1 MKNQYNIVLIP
12 LNKKNSFIKYSHY
25 LSGIADT
32 YLLGENS
39 LPHVTIYQF
48 QASESEIKSIWENA
62 CEKINQA
69 SLQLS
74 FREFSCITFDKKIFW
89 ASLLP
94 DNIDVLMKMHAI
106 IADVVK
112 QPVKANYDPHLTLI
126 NTKDSTYENLV
137 NQLSERYSP
146 IKDTFILA
154 LGRSDEIG
162 QFTEVIFSCA
172 KIT

>member
-1 MKNQYNIVLIP
+1 MKNRYNIALIP
-12 LNKKNSFIKYSHY
+12 DSEKNSVIKCSHY
-25 LSGIADT
+25 LSGIAYN

-48 QASESEIKSIWENA
+48 HANESEIKSIWEES
-62 CEKINQA
+62 CEKINQT

-74 FREFSCITFDKKIFW
+74 FKKFSCITFDEKIFW

-94 DNIDVLMKMHAI
+94 DNIDALMKMHVI
-106 IADVVK
+106 IADIVK
-112 QPVKANYDPHLTLI
+112 QPVKPNYDPHMTLI

-137 NQLSERYSP
+137 NQLCERYFP
-146 IKDTFILA
+146 IKDIFILA

-162 QFTEVIFSCA
+162 QFTEILFSSEE
-172 KIT
+172 